1 MIPELTNRAFAPV
14 VLDAPAV
21 FVAPGVLR
29 LASLS
34 LVGGAAALWAA
45 THGVALMAYFQT
57 QHFIGAPILFAAVAA
72 ALPVQALALTRP
84 LVREVMEGS
93 VAPMRLKLVASV
105 AVSAGSVLTAV
116 AWWHAFW
123 EMCRVAV

>member
-84 LVREVMEGS
+84 LVKEVMEGS
-93 VAPMRLKLVASV
+93 AAPAAMKFVAAL
-105 AVSAGSVLTAV
+105 AVCSGSVLTAV

-123 EMCRVAV
+123 EMCRVAA

>member
-1 MIPELTNRAFAPV
+1 VIPELTNRAFAPV
-14 VLDAPAV
+14 VPDAPAV

-34 LVGGAAALWAA
+34 LVGGAAALWAS
-45 THGVALMAYFQT
+45 THGGALMGYFQT
-57 QHFIGAPILFAAVAA
+57 QHFIGGPILFAVVAA
-72 ALPVQALALTRP
+72 ALPVQLLAVTRP
-84 LVREVMEGS
+84 LVKEVMEGS
-93 VAPMRLKLVASV
+93 TAPAALKLTAAL

-123 EMCRVAV
+123 EMAQIVA

>member
-1 MIPELTNRAFAPV
+1 MIPELTNRTFAPV
-14 VLDAPAV
+14 TPDAPAD

-34 LVGGAAALWAA
+34 LVGGAAALWAS

-72 ALPVQALALTRP
+72 SLPVQFLALTQP
-84 LVREVMEGS
+84 LVKEVMEGS
-93 VAPMRLKLVASV
+93 AAPASLKLTAAL
-105 AVSAGSVLTAV
+105 AVSAGSVLTAL

-123 EMCRVAV
+123 EMCRVAL